1 MLYPLSYGGPGL
13 RRTAY
18 IRRYRAPHA
27 GPVTP
32 EQLSTS
38 ITAALTSLVE
48 RGAVS
53 LPDGSDGSSG
63 VPATVVVERPRNRE
77 HGDWA
82 TNVALQL
89 GKRAGVAPREL
100 AALLAEELASATG
113 IARVDVAGPGF
124 LNITVDAGAQ
134 GALVLDVLRAGAAYG
149 HGTSLSGR
157 RFDVEFISANPTGPL
172 HLGHTRWAAVGDAL
186 ARVLAA
192 AGAEVSREFYV
203 NDRGSQM
210 DKFGASLEALAL
222 GLPVPADG
230 YHGDYVA
237 DLART
242 IVEEE
247 AGILDLPPAERLV
260 AFREAGYRLQLQEQK
275 DQLAAFHTVFDV
287 WFSERQLHE
296 DGKVEHGLEVLDKQG
311 HLFEADGA
319 LWMRTTDHGDDK
331 DRVLRR
337 SNGELTYFASDT
349 AYYVDKRERGFD
361 TCLYLLGA
369 DHHGYVNRL
378 KAMAA
383 CAGDDPERNIEV
395 LIGQLVKILR
405 GGEEVRLSKRAGTIV
420 TLEELVELI
429 GVDALRYSLARYPAD
444 SPLTLDVEQI
454 TRASS
459 DNPVYYVQ
467 YAHARLSSIL
477 RNAADLGITA
487 EPGEGLDL
495 GLLTHDREG
504 ELLRALAGFPR
515 VVAGA
520 AQLREPH
527 RVARYLED
535 TASTFH
541 KFYDVC
547 RVLPQGDEEPSAL
560 HRARLALVAATR
572 TVVANGLDLLGV
584 TAPERM

>member
-18 IRRYRAPHA
+18 RGSRVRAYA
-27 GPVTP
+27 GQVTP

-38 ITAALTSLVE
+38 ITAALTALVE
-48 RGAVS
+48 RGAVT
-53 LPDGSDGSSG
+53 LPDG
-63 VPATVVVERPRNRE
+63 VPDTVVVERPRNRD

-100 AALLAEELASATG
+100 AALLAEELGSATG
-113 IARVDVAGPGF
+113 VARVDVAGPGF

-134 GALVLDVLRAGAAYG
+134 GALVRDVLAAGASYG
-149 HGTSLSGR
+149 HGDALAGR

-210 DKFGASLEALAL
+210 DKFGASLESAAQ
-222 GLPVPADG
+222 GRPVPEDG
-230 YHGDYVA
+230 YHGEYVL
-237 DLART
+237 DLAQA
-242 IVEEE
+242 VV
-247 AGILDLPPAERLV
+247 AQQPGILELPPAERLV
-260 AFREAGYRLQLQEQK
+260 AFREAGYRLQLQEQQE
-275 DQLAAFHTVFDV
+275 QLAAFRTVFDV
-287 WFSERQLHE
+287 WFSERRLHDE
-296 DGKVEHGLEVLDKQG
+296 GKVEHGLAVLDKQG
-311 HLFEADGA
+311 HLYEADGA

-361 TCLYLLGA
+361 TCVYLLGA

-378 KAMAA
+378 RAMAA
-383 CAGDDPERNIEV
+383 CAGDDPERTIEV

-420 TLEELVELI
+420 TLQELVELI
-429 GVDALRYSLARYPAD
+429 GVDALRYSLARFPAD

-477 RNAADLGITA
+477 RGAGDLGVRTDPVDTL
-487 EPGEGLDL
+487 EL
-495 GLLTHDREG
+495 GLLAHQREG
-504 ELLRALAGFPR
+504 ELLRSLADFPR

-535 TASTFH
+535 LASTFH

-547 RVLPQGDEEPSAL
+547 RVLPQGDEEASEL

-572 TVVANGLDLLGV
+572 TVVANGLALLGV